1 MMWETRK
8 CKKKK
13 TGRDWQCVYVCVA
26 ETYRQEGKVKKPK
39 CSPSLLAHRF
49 IWKNPTGPDKS
60 LIGSA
65 PLRAHSLI
73 HTYTLALTHT
83 LTVPLALSSARL
95 HFSSILCI
103 KWYFVLVHFK
113 FFSRLYLVWLCG
125 PLAFDSAW
133 PIWCSYGA
141 ITHIQAL
148 TWFTITWKKTKNK
161 TWACKA
167 ECIVSAQWF
176 EPLFSWTF
184 WIWCHK
190 LRLKLKT

>member
-1 MMWETRK
+1 M
-8 CKKKK
+8 
-13 TGRDWQCVYVCVA
+13 CVS
-26 ETYRQEGKVKKPK
+26 ETYRQEGKVKKHK

-65 PLRAHSLI
+65 PLRAHSLM

-83 LTVPLALSSARL
+83 LTVPLALSSAEL
-95 HFSSILCI
+95 HFSSILCM

-133 PIWCSYGA
+133 PIWCFCGA
-141 ITHIQAL
+141 IAPKT
-148 TWFTITWKKTKNK
+148 KKTKAKHELAKQN
-161 TWACKA
+161 ASF
-167 ECIVSAQWF
+167 SARF
-176 EPLFSWTF
+176 EPSLCWTDGHF
-184 WIWCHK
+184 K
-190 LRLKLKT
+190 LDVINRD